1 MSEAR
6 TIDLGTAIEAQSGG
20 GFPRLILILCCAA
33 MMIEGYDV
41 QVLAYAAP
49 AIIHDWNIERA
60 YFGPVFGAALFG
72 YMLGATLLTSVSDQI
87 GRKKV
92 IVLGNIFFGLLTVAS
107 AFAPNINI
115 LLALRFLAGL
125 GLGCSI
131 PSAIAL
137 AVEYA
142 PEQHRSFRV
151 SILFVGYTL
160 GAALG
165 GMITAA
171 LIVNFGWRSAFLF
184 GGFAS
189 LTLAVVLFFILP
201 ESARF
206 LAVMGGR
213 DREIA
218 AIMRRL
224 LPHSGIDASTRFTLA
239 EHKVEPGMP
248 VKHLF
253 TEGRAAVTSILWAA
267 FITSLMGH
275 HFLTSWLPTVL
286 NANGVPLAHAVVAGS
301 LIQGG
306 GALGSLIVGRLL
318 DRVGMI
324 SIVMAF
330 IISIPFVVLIGAVAM
345 PEYLLMTTVFISGM
359 CLLGGQIGLNA
370 LASTIYPTF
379 VRSSGAG
386 WALGIGRIGSI
397 LGPVIGGLL
406 IGMKLSM
413 PWLFVC
419 AAIPGA
425 CCAVAVLA
433 LQAVAARKS
442 ARAPESERRAGKLS
456 RPAVRSGSAEVAR
469 S

>member
-6 TIDLGTAIEAQSGG
+6 MVDLGTAIEAQSGG
-20 GFPRLILILCCAA
+20 GFSRLILFLCCAA
-33 MMIEGYDV
+33 MVIEGYDV

-49 AIIHDWNIERA
+49 AIIRDWNIERA

-107 AFAPNINI
+107 AFAPNINV

-151 SILFVGYTL
+151 SILFIGYTL

-165 GMITAA
+165 GMLTAA
-171 LIVNFGWRSAFLF
+171 LIVNFGWRSTFLF

-218 AIMRRL
+218 AIMQRL
-224 LPHSGIDASTRFTLA
+224 LPHSRIDASTRFTLA

-253 TEGRAAVTSILWAA
+253 TEGRAAVTSLLWAA

-306 GALGSLIVGRLL
+306 GARQSHRWPAAGSRRDDLHRDGVHHLDSLRGADRRGRHAGVPAHDDGVHLRDVPAGRADRPQRAGGHDLSDFRALLGRRVGVGRAW
-318 DRVGMI
+318 D
-324 SIVMAF
+324 
-330 IISIPFVVLIGAVAM
+330 
-345 PEYLLMTTVFISGM
+345 
-359 CLLGGQIGLNA
+359 Q
-370 LASTIYPTF
+370 
-379 VRSSGAG
+379 
-386 WALGIGRIGSI
+386 
-397 LGPVIGGLL
+397 
-406 IGMKLSM
+406 
-413 PWLFVC
+413 
-419 AAIPGA
+419 
-425 CCAVAVLA
+425 
-433 LQAVAARKS
+433 
-442 ARAPESERRAGKLS
+442 
-456 RPAVRSGSAEVAR
+456 
-469 S
+469 

>member
-6 TIDLGTAIEAQSGG
+6 MVDLGKAIEAQSGG
-20 GFPRLILILCCAA
+20 GFSRLILFLCCAA
-33 MMIEGYDV
+33 MVIEGYDV

-49 AIIHDWNIERA
+49 AIIRDWNIERA

-92 IVLGNIFFGLLTVAS
+92 IVLGNIFFGLLTVA
-107 AFAPNINI
+107 
-115 LLALRFLAGL
+115 GL

-151 SILFVGYTL
+151 SILFIGYTL

-165 GMITAA
+165 GMLTAA
-171 LIVNFGWRSAFLF
+171 LIVNFGWRSTFLF

-206 LAVMGGR
+206 LAVIGGR

-218 AIMRRL
+218 AIMQRL
-224 LPHSGIDASTRFTLA
+224 LPHSGIDASTCFTLA

-253 TEGRAAVTSILWAA
+253 TEGRAAITSLLWAA

-324 SIVMAF
+324 SIVTAF
-330 IISIPFVVLIGAVAM
+330 IISIPFVALIGAVAM

-370 LASTIYPTF
+370 LAGTIYPTF

-397 LGPVIGGLL
+397 LGPVIGGVL
-406 IGMKLSM
+406 IGMNLST

-433 LQAVAARKS
+433 LQAAVTRKS
-442 ARAPESERRAGKLS
+442 ARDAEPEQRAGKLS
-456 RPAVRSGSAEVAR
+456 RPAFRSDNAEVAR

>member
-6 TIDLGTAIEAQSGG
+6 MVDLGKAIEAQSGG
-20 GFPRLILILCCAA
+20 GFSRLILFLCCAA
-33 MMIEGYDV
+33 MVIEGYDV

-49 AIIHDWNIERA
+49 AIIRDWNIERA

-107 AFAPNINI
+107 AFAPNINV

-151 SILFVGYTL
+151 SILFIGYTL

-165 GMITAA
+165 GMLTAA
-171 LIVNFGWRSAFLF
+171 LIVNFGWRSTFLF

-206 LAVMGGR
+206 LAVIGGR

-218 AIMRRL
+218 AIMQRL
-224 LPHSGIDASTRFTLA
+224 LPHSGIDASTCFTLA
-239 EHKVEPGMP
+239 EHKPKSRDPEMMGPAPVARLVRDPRRFGLDQQLVHLEPGTSVRHPFHQTPCRLGALLVRLQSRM
-248 VKHLF
+248 VV
-253 TEGRAAVTSILWAA
+253 GRQKGRVSCELSGGCPFGRRARFAPSHPENAKALAGDQGPPARGHRNSQGLWSISGDEIDGPCVVRASNGASAYVTDC
-267 FITSLMGH
+267 
-275 HFLTSWLPTVL
+275 
-286 NANGVPLAHAVVAGS
+286 ANKSS
-301 LIQGG
+301 LILRPQ
-306 GALGSLIVGRLL
+306 
-318 DRVGMI
+318 
-324 SIVMAF
+324 
-330 IISIPFVVLIGAVAM
+330 
-345 PEYLLMTTVFISGM
+345 
-359 CLLGGQIGLNA
+359 
-370 LASTIYPTF
+370 PT
-379 VRSSGAG
+379 R
-386 WALGIGRIGSI
+386 
-397 LGPVIGGLL
+397 
-406 IGMKLSM
+406 
-413 PWLFVC
+413 
-419 AAIPGA
+419 
-425 CCAVAVLA
+425 
-433 LQAVAARKS
+433 
-442 ARAPESERRAGKLS
+442 
-456 RPAVRSGSAEVAR
+456 
-469 S
+469 